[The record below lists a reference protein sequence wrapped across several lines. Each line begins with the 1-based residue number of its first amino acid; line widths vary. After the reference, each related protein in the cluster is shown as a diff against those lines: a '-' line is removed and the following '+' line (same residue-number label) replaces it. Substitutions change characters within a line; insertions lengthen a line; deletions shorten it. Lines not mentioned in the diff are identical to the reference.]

1 MLRYDD
7 LQVFVHTSDSGSLS
21 AAARQLEISPAVAS
35 AALKRLESELEVR
48 LFARSTRSLR
58 LTPEGDAFLLH
69 ARASLRSLEEGRRLL
84 QGGKD
89 QIAGVLQ
96 LSAPSDFGRNLLLP
110 WLDEFQARYPQLS
123 LRLLLGDR
131 VTDLYRQPVDVAIRY
146 GAPAD
151 SSLVAL
157 PLAPDN
163 RRVLCAA
170 PGYLAE
176 RGEPRQPDDLREHN
190 CLLYQLGGRVHDR
203 WAFQR
208 GRRSLTLTVAGDR
221 CCDDADVVRRLGP
234 GRQGAGLQ
242 VLAGRGR
249 GRARRAPAP
258 AAAGVAGRS
267 DADEPLVYPPRPV
280 DPSGDPLARV
290 RARAL
295 RRIAGGGS
303 MDEELNRAASLAIEL
318 ADVDSAARLHERLRE
333 ALALPPWYGCN
344 WDAFWDAISGLVPMP
359 RRLRLQGWSDF
370 ARRLPEEAAQLSAC
384 LEALRET
391 YPQLAPEVLRDA

>member
-21 AAARQLEISPAVAS
+21 AAARQLDISPAVAS

-110 WLDEFQARYPQLS
+110 WLDEFQARYPRLS

-131 VTDLYRQPVDVAIRY
+131 VADLYRQPVDVAIRY

-157 PLAPDN
+157 PLAADN

-170 PGYLAE
+170 PAYLAAVSYTH
-176 RGEPRQPDDLREHN
+176 L
-190 CLLYQLGGRVHDR
+190 
-203 WAFQR
+203 
-208 GRRSLTLTVAGDR
+208 
-221 CCDDADVVRRLGP
+221 
-234 GRQGAGLQ
+234 
-242 VLAGRGR
+242 
-249 GRARRAPAP
+249 
-258 AAAGVAGRS
+258 
-267 DADEPLVYPPRPV
+267 
-280 DPSGDPLARV
+280 
-290 RARAL
+290 
-295 RRIAGGGS
+295 
-303 MDEELNRAASLAIEL
+303 
-318 ADVDSAARLHERLRE
+318 
-333 ALALPPWYGCN
+333 
-344 WDAFWDAISGLVPMP
+344 
-359 RRLRLQGWSDF
+359 
-370 ARRLPEEAAQLSAC
+370 
-384 LEALRET
+384 
-391 YPQLAPEVLRDA
+391 

>member
-21 AAARQLEISPAVAS
+21 AAARQLDISPAVAS

-110 WLDEFQARYPQLS
+110 WLDEFQARYPRLS

-131 VTDLYRQPVDVAIRY
+131 VADLYRQPVDVAIRY

-157 PLAPDN
+157 PLAADN

-170 PGYLAE
+170 PAYLAE

-221 CCDDADVVRRLGP
+221 VCDDADVVRRW
-234 GRQGAGLQ
+234 A
-242 VLAGRGR
+242 LAGKG
-249 GRARRAPAP
+249 
-258 AAAGVAGRS
+258 
-267 DADEPLVYPPRPV
+267 LVYKSWLDV
-280 DPSGDPLARV
+280 AEDV
-290 RARAL
+290 RA
-295 RRIAGGGS
+295 G
-303 MDEELNRAASLAIEL
+303 
-318 ADVDSAARLHERLRE
+318 
-333 ALALPPWYGCN
+333 
-344 WDAFWDAISGLVPMP
+344 
-359 RRLRLQGWSDF
+359 RLRLL
-370 ARRLPEEAAQLSAC
+370 LPEWQGEATPLNLLCTHRVQLTRPVTLLRGFVRERCDA
-384 LEALRET
+384 LLAEAPWTRN
-391 YPQLAPEVLRDA
+391 

>member
-221 CCDDADVVRRLGP
+221 VCDDADVVRRW
-234 GRQGAGLQ
+234 A
-242 VLAGRGR
+242 LAGKG
-249 GRARRAPAP
+249 
-258 AAAGVAGRS
+258 
-267 DADEPLVYPPRPV
+267 LVYKSWLDV
-280 DPSGDPLARV
+280 AEDV
-290 RARAL
+290 RA
-295 RRIAGGGS
+295 G
-303 MDEELNRAASLAIEL
+303 
-318 ADVDSAARLHERLRE
+318 
-333 ALALPPWYGCN
+333 
-344 WDAFWDAISGLVPMP
+344 
-359 RRLRLQGWSDF
+359 RLRLL
-370 ARRLPEEAAQLSAC
+370 LPEWQGEATPMNLLCTHRAQLTSPVTLLRAFVRERC
-384 LEALRET
+384 DALLAEAPWTRN
-391 YPQLAPEVLRDA
+391 

>member
-21 AAARQLEISPAVAS
+21 AAARQLDISPAVAS

-110 WLDEFQARYPQLS
+110 WLDEFQARYPRLS

-131 VTDLYRQPVDVAIRY
+131 VADLYRQPVDVAIRY

-157 PLAPDN
+157 PLAADN

-170 PGYLAE
+170 PAYLAE

-221 CCDDADVVRRLGP
+221 VCDDADVVRRW
-234 GRQGAGLQ
+234 A
-242 VLAGRGR
+242 LAGKG
-249 GRARRAPAP
+249 
-258 AAAGVAGRS
+258 
-267 DADEPLVYPPRPV
+267 LVYKSWLDV
-280 DPSGDPLARV
+280 AEDV
-290 RARAL
+290 RA
-295 RRIAGGGS
+295 G
-303 MDEELNRAASLAIEL
+303 
-318 ADVDSAARLHERLRE
+318 
-333 ALALPPWYGCN
+333 
-344 WDAFWDAISGLVPMP
+344 
-359 RRLRLQGWSDF
+359 RLRLL
-370 ARRLPEEAAQLSAC
+370 LPEWQGEATPLNLLCTHRVQLTRPVTLLRGFVRERCDA
-384 LEALRET
+384 LLAEAPWMRN
-391 YPQLAPEVLRDA
+391 

>member
-221 CCDDADVVRRLGP
+221 VCDDADVVRRW
-234 GRQGAGLQ
+234 A
-242 VLAGRGR
+242 LAGKG
-249 GRARRAPAP
+249 
-258 AAAGVAGRS
+258 
-267 DADEPLVYPPRPV
+267 LVYKSWLDV
-280 DPSGDPLARV
+280 AEDV
-290 RARAL
+290 RA
-295 RRIAGGGS
+295 G
-303 MDEELNRAASLAIEL
+303 
-318 ADVDSAARLHERLRE
+318 
-333 ALALPPWYGCN
+333 
-344 WDAFWDAISGLVPMP
+344 
-359 RRLRLQGWSDF
+359 RLRLLLPDWQG
-370 ARRLPEEAAQLSAC
+370 EATPMNLLCAHRAQLTRPVTLLRAFVRERC
-384 LEALRET
+384 DALLAEAPWTRN
-391 YPQLAPEVLRDA
+391 

>member
-176 RGEPRQPDDLREHN
+176 RGAPRPPDDRREHN

-208 GRRSLTLTVAGDR
+208 GRRSLSLTVAGAR
-221 CCDDADVVRRLGP
+221 VCDDADVVRRW
-234 GRQGAGLQ
+234 A
-242 VLAGRGR
+242 LAGKG
-249 GRARRAPAP
+249 
-258 AAAGVAGRS
+258 
-267 DADEPLVYPPRPV
+267 LVYKSWLDV
-280 DPSGDPLARV
+280 AEDV
-290 RARAL
+290 RA
-295 RRIAGGGS
+295 G
-303 MDEELNRAASLAIEL
+303 
-318 ADVDSAARLHERLRE
+318 
-333 ALALPPWYGCN
+333 
-344 WDAFWDAISGLVPMP
+344 
-359 RRLRLQGWSDF
+359 RLRLL
-370 ARRLPEEAAQLSAC
+370 LPEWQGEATPMNLLCTHRAQLTRPVTLLRAFVRERC
-384 LEALRET
+384 DALLAEAPWTRN
-391 YPQLAPEVLRDA
+391 

>member
-35 AALKRLESELEVR
+35 AALKRLENELEVR

-170 PGYLAE
+170 PG
-176 RGEPRQPDDLREHN
+176 
-190 CLLYQLGGRVHDR
+190 
-203 WAFQR
+203 
-208 GRRSLTLTVAGDR
+208 
-221 CCDDADVVRRLGP
+221 
-234 GRQGAGLQ
+234 
-242 VLAGRGR
+242 
-249 GRARRAPAP
+249 
-258 AAAGVAGRS
+258 
-267 DADEPLVYPPRPV
+267 
-280 DPSGDPLARV
+280 
-290 RARAL
+290 
-295 RRIAGGGS
+295 
-303 MDEELNRAASLAIEL
+303 
-318 ADVDSAARLHERLRE
+318 
-333 ALALPPWYGCN
+333 
-344 WDAFWDAISGLVPMP
+344 
-359 RRLRLQGWSDF
+359 
-370 ARRLPEEAAQLSAC
+370 
-384 LEALRET
+384 
-391 YPQLAPEVLRDA
+391 

>member
-69 ARASLRSLEEGRRLL
+69 ARASLRSL
-84 QGGKD
+84 D
-89 QIAGVLQ
+89 
-96 LSAPSDFGRNLLLP
+96 
-110 WLDEFQARYPQLS
+110 
-123 LRLLLGDR
+123 LLLGDR

-221 CCDDADVVRRLGP
+221 VCDDADVVRRW
-234 GRQGAGLQ
+234 A
-242 VLAGRGR
+242 LAGKG
-249 GRARRAPAP
+249 
-258 AAAGVAGRS
+258 
-267 DADEPLVYPPRPV
+267 LVYKSWLDV
-280 DPSGDPLARV
+280 AEDV
-290 RARAL
+290 RA
-295 RRIAGGGS
+295 G
-303 MDEELNRAASLAIEL
+303 
-318 ADVDSAARLHERLRE
+318 
-333 ALALPPWYGCN
+333 
-344 WDAFWDAISGLVPMP
+344 
-359 RRLRLQGWSDF
+359 RLRLL
-370 ARRLPEEAAQLSAC
+370 LPEWQGEATPMNLLCTHRAQLTRPVTLLRAFVRERC
-384 LEALRET
+384 DALLAEAPWTRN
-391 YPQLAPEVLRDA
+391 

>member
-110 WLDEFQARYPQLS
+110 WLDEFQARYPQLN

-176 RGEPRQPDDLREHN
+176 HGEPRQPDDLREHN

-221 CCDDADVVRRLGP
+221 VCDDADVVRRW
-234 GRQGAGLQ
+234 A
-242 VLAGRGR
+242 LAGKG
-249 GRARRAPAP
+249 
-258 AAAGVAGRS
+258 
-267 DADEPLVYPPRPV
+267 LVYKSWLDV
-280 DPSGDPLARV
+280 AEDV
-290 RARAL
+290 RA
-295 RRIAGGGS
+295 G
-303 MDEELNRAASLAIEL
+303 
-318 ADVDSAARLHERLRE
+318 
-333 ALALPPWYGCN
+333 
-344 WDAFWDAISGLVPMP
+344 
-359 RRLRLQGWSDF
+359 RLRLL
-370 ARRLPEEAAQLSAC
+370 LPEWQGEATPMNLLCTHRSQLTRPVTLLRAFVRERC
-384 LEALRET
+384 DALLAEAPWTRN
-391 YPQLAPEVLRDA
+391 

>member
-21 AAARQLEISPAVAS
+21 AAARQLGISPAVAS

-110 WLDEFQARYPQLS
+110 WLDEFQARYPRLS

-131 VTDLYRQPVDVAIRY
+131 VADLYRQPVDVAIRY

-157 PLAPDN
+157 PLAADN

-170 PGYLAE
+170 PAYLAE

-221 CCDDADVVRRLGP
+221 VCDDADVVRRW
-234 GRQGAGLQ
+234 A
-242 VLAGRGR
+242 LAGKG
-249 GRARRAPAP
+249 
-258 AAAGVAGRS
+258 
-267 DADEPLVYPPRPV
+267 LVYKSWLDV
-280 DPSGDPLARV
+280 AEDV
-290 RARAL
+290 RA
-295 RRIAGGGS
+295 G
-303 MDEELNRAASLAIEL
+303 
-318 ADVDSAARLHERLRE
+318 
-333 ALALPPWYGCN
+333 
-344 WDAFWDAISGLVPMP
+344 
-359 RRLRLQGWSDF
+359 RLRLL
-370 ARRLPEEAAQLSAC
+370 LPEWQGEATPLNLLCTHRVQLTRPVTLLRGFVRERCDA
-384 LEALRET
+384 LLAEAPWMRN
-391 YPQLAPEVLRDA
+391 

>member
-221 CCDDADVVRRLGP
+221 VCDDADVVRRW
-234 GRQGAGLQ
+234 A
-242 VLAGRGR
+242 LAGKG
-249 GRARRAPAP
+249 
-258 AAAGVAGRS
+258 
-267 DADEPLVYPPRPV
+267 LVYKSWLDV
-280 DPSGDPLARV
+280 AEDV
-290 RARAL
+290 RA
-295 RRIAGGGS
+295 G
-303 MDEELNRAASLAIEL
+303 
-318 ADVDSAARLHERLRE
+318 
-333 ALALPPWYGCN
+333 
-344 WDAFWDAISGLVPMP
+344 
-359 RRLRLQGWSDF
+359 RLRLL
-370 ARRLPEEAAQLSAC
+370 LPEWQGEATPMNLLCTHRTQLTRPLTLLRAFVRERC
-384 LEALRET
+384 DALLAEAPWTRN
-391 YPQLAPEVLRDA
+391 

>member
-221 CCDDADVVRRLGP
+221 VCDDADVVRRW
-234 GRQGAGLQ
+234 A
-242 VLAGRGR
+242 LAGKG
-249 GRARRAPAP
+249 
-258 AAAGVAGRS
+258 
-267 DADEPLVYPPRPV
+267 LVYKSWLDV
-280 DPSGDPLARV
+280 AEDV
-290 RARAL
+290 RA
-295 RRIAGGGS
+295 G
-303 MDEELNRAASLAIEL
+303 
-318 ADVDSAARLHERLRE
+318 
-333 ALALPPWYGCN
+333 
-344 WDAFWDAISGLVPMP
+344 
-359 RRLRLQGWSDF
+359 RLRLL
-370 ARRLPEEAAQLSAC
+370 LPEWQGEATPMNLLCTHRAQLTCPVTLLRAFVRERC
-384 LEALRET
+384 DALLAEAPWTRN
-391 YPQLAPEVLRDA
+391 

>member
-208 GRRSLTLTVAGDR
+208 GRRSLTLTSPATGSATTPTW
-221 CCDDADVVRRLGP
+221 C
-234 GRQGAGLQ
+234 GAGPWP
-242 VLAGRGR
+242 ARGWSTSPGWTWPR
-249 GRARRAPAP
+249 TCAPGACACCCRSGRAKRR
-258 AAAGVAGRS
+258 R
-267 DADEPLVYPPRPV
+267 
-280 DPSGDPLARV
+280 
-290 RARAL
+290 
-295 RRIAGGGS
+295 
-303 MDEELNRAASLAIEL
+303 
-318 ADVDSAARLHERLRE
+318 
-333 ALALPPWYGCN
+333 
-344 WDAFWDAISGLVPMP
+344 
-359 RRLRLQGWSDF
+359 
-370 ARRLPEEAAQLSAC
+370 
-384 LEALRET
+384 
-391 YPQLAPEVLRDA
+391 

>member
-221 CCDDADVVRRLGP
+221 VCDDADVVRRW
-234 GRQGAGLQ
+234 A
-242 VLAGRGR
+242 LAGKG
-249 GRARRAPAP
+249 
-258 AAAGVAGRS
+258 
-267 DADEPLVYPPRPV
+267 LVYKSWLDV
-280 DPSGDPLARV
+280 AEDV
-290 RARAL
+290 RA
-295 RRIAGGGS
+295 G
-303 MDEELNRAASLAIEL
+303 
-318 ADVDSAARLHERLRE
+318 
-333 ALALPPWYGCN
+333 
-344 WDAFWDAISGLVPMP
+344 
-359 RRLRLQGWSDF
+359 RLRLL
-370 ARRLPEEAAQLSAC
+370 LPEWQGEATPLNLLCTHRVQLTRPVTLLRGFVRERCDA
-384 LEALRET
+384 LLAEAPWTRN
-391 YPQLAPEVLRDA
+391 

>member
-157 PLAPDN
+157 P
-163 RRVLCAA
+163 
-170 PGYLAE
+170 
-176 RGEPRQPDDLREHN
+176 RQPDDLREHN

-221 CCDDADVVRRLGP
+221 VCDDADVVRRW
-234 GRQGAGLQ
+234 A
-242 VLAGRGR
+242 LAGKG
-249 GRARRAPAP
+249 
-258 AAAGVAGRS
+258 
-267 DADEPLVYPPRPV
+267 LVYKSWLDV
-280 DPSGDPLARV
+280 AEDV
-290 RARAL
+290 RA
-295 RRIAGGGS
+295 G
-303 MDEELNRAASLAIEL
+303 
-318 ADVDSAARLHERLRE
+318 
-333 ALALPPWYGCN
+333 
-344 WDAFWDAISGLVPMP
+344 
-359 RRLRLQGWSDF
+359 RLRLLLPDWQG
-370 ARRLPEEAAQLSAC
+370 EATPMNLLCTHRAQLTRPVTLLRAFVRERC
-384 LEALRET
+384 DALLAEAPWTRN
-391 YPQLAPEVLRDA
+391 

>member
-21 AAARQLEISPAVAS
+21 AAARRLDISPAVAS

-110 WLDEFQARYPQLS
+110 WLDEFQARYPRLS

-131 VTDLYRQPVDVAIRY
+131 VADLYRQPVDVAIRY

-151 SSLVAL
+151 SGLVAL
-157 PLAPDN
+157 PLAADN

-170 PGYLAE
+170 PAYLAE

-221 CCDDADVVRRLGP
+221 VCDDADVVRRW
-234 GRQGAGLQ
+234 A
-242 VLAGRGR
+242 LAGKG
-249 GRARRAPAP
+249 
-258 AAAGVAGRS
+258 
-267 DADEPLVYPPRPV
+267 LVYKSWLDV
-280 DPSGDPLARV
+280 AEDV
-290 RARAL
+290 RA
-295 RRIAGGGS
+295 G
-303 MDEELNRAASLAIEL
+303 
-318 ADVDSAARLHERLRE
+318 
-333 ALALPPWYGCN
+333 
-344 WDAFWDAISGLVPMP
+344 
-359 RRLRLQGWSDF
+359 RLRLL
-370 ARRLPEEAAQLSAC
+370 LPEWQGEATPLNLLCTHRVQLTRPVTLLRGFVRERCDA
-384 LEALRET
+384 LLAEAPWMRN
-391 YPQLAPEVLRDA
+391 

>member
-221 CCDDADVVRRLGP
+221 VCDDADVVRRW
-234 GRQGAGLQ
+234 A
-242 VLAGRGR
+242 LAGKGLVYKSWLDVAEDVRAGACACCCR
-249 GRARRAPAP
+249 TGRARR
-258 AAAGVAGRS
+258 
-267 DADEPLVYPPRPV
+267 
-280 DPSGDPLARV
+280 
-290 RARAL
+290 
-295 RRIAGGGS
+295 RR
-303 MDEELNRAASLAIEL
+303 
-318 ADVDSAARLHERLRE
+318 
-333 ALALPPWYGCN
+333 
-344 WDAFWDAISGLVPMP
+344 
-359 RRLRLQGWSDF
+359 
-370 ARRLPEEAAQLSAC
+370 
-384 LEALRET
+384 
-391 YPQLAPEVLRDA
+391 

>member
-221 CCDDADVVRRLGP
+221 VCDDADVVRRW
-234 GRQGAGLQ
+234 A
-242 VLAGRGR
+242 LAGKG
-249 GRARRAPAP
+249 
-258 AAAGVAGRS
+258 
-267 DADEPLVYPPRPV
+267 LVYKSWLDV
-280 DPSGDPLARV
+280 AEDV
-290 RARAL
+290 RA
-295 RRIAGGGS
+295 G
-303 MDEELNRAASLAIEL
+303 
-318 ADVDSAARLHERLRE
+318 
-333 ALALPPWYGCN
+333 
-344 WDAFWDAISGLVPMP
+344 
-359 RRLRLQGWSDF
+359 RLRLL
-370 ARRLPEEAAQLSAC
+370 LPEWQGEATPMNLLCTHRAQLTV
-384 LEALRET
+384 R
-391 YPQLAPEVLRDA
+391 

>member
-221 CCDDADVVRRLGP
+221 VCDDADVVRRW
-234 GRQGAGLQ
+234 A
-242 VLAGRGR
+242 LAGKG
-249 GRARRAPAP
+249 
-258 AAAGVAGRS
+258 
-267 DADEPLVYPPRPV
+267 LVYKSWLDV
-280 DPSGDPLARV
+280 AEDV
-290 RARAL
+290 RA
-295 RRIAGGGS
+295 G
-303 MDEELNRAASLAIEL
+303 
-318 ADVDSAARLHERLRE
+318 
-333 ALALPPWYGCN
+333 
-344 WDAFWDAISGLVPMP
+344 
-359 RRLRLQGWSDF
+359 RLRLL
-370 ARRLPEEAAQLSAC
+370 LPEWQGEATQMNLLCTHRAQLTRPVTLLRAFVRERC
-384 LEALRET
+384 DALLAEAPWTRN
-391 YPQLAPEVLRDA
+391 

>member
-1 MLRYDD
+1 MSQKIDGN
-7 LQVFVHTSDSGSLS
+7 LQVPQALRSVTTPATKPGVSTD
-21 AAARQLEISPAVAS
+21 AAARPVE
-35 AALKRLESELEVR
+35 AAD
-48 LFARSTRSLR
+48 SLR
-58 LTPEGDAFLLH
+58 LTGEGALYLPYAQEVLATLREGQARVQGEDTELH
-69 ARASLRSLEEGRRLL
+69 GT
-84 QGGKD
+84 
-89 QIAGVLQ
+89 LQ

-131 VTDLYRQPVDVAIRY
+131 VPDLYRQPVDVAIRY

-221 CCDDADVVRRLGP
+221 VCDDADVVRRW
-234 GRQGAGLQ
+234 A
-242 VLAGRGR
+242 LAGKG
-249 GRARRAPAP
+249 
-258 AAAGVAGRS
+258 
-267 DADEPLVYPPRPV
+267 LVYKSWLDV
-280 DPSGDPLARV
+280 AEDV
-290 RARAL
+290 RA
-295 RRIAGGGS
+295 G
-303 MDEELNRAASLAIEL
+303 
-318 ADVDSAARLHERLRE
+318 
-333 ALALPPWYGCN
+333 
-344 WDAFWDAISGLVPMP
+344 
-359 RRLRLQGWSDF
+359 RLRLL
-370 ARRLPEEAAQLSAC
+370 LPEWQGEATPMNLLCTHRAQLTRPVTLLRAFVRERC
-384 LEALRET
+384 DALLAEAPWTRN
-391 YPQLAPEVLRDA
+391 

>member
-1 MLRYDD
+1 M
-7 LQVFVHTSDSGSLS
+7 
-21 AAARQLEISPAVAS
+21 
-35 AALKRLESELEVR
+35 
-48 LFARSTRSLR
+48 
-58 LTPEGDAFLLH
+58 
-69 ARASLRSLEEGRRLL
+69 L

-221 CCDDADVVRRLGP
+221 VCDDADVVRRW
-234 GRQGAGLQ
+234 A
-242 VLAGRGR
+242 LAGKG
-249 GRARRAPAP
+249 
-258 AAAGVAGRS
+258 
-267 DADEPLVYPPRPV
+267 LVYKSWLDV
-280 DPSGDPLARV
+280 AEDV
-290 RARAL
+290 RA
-295 RRIAGGGS
+295 G
-303 MDEELNRAASLAIEL
+303 
-318 ADVDSAARLHERLRE
+318 
-333 ALALPPWYGCN
+333 
-344 WDAFWDAISGLVPMP
+344 
-359 RRLRLQGWSDF
+359 RLRLL
-370 ARRLPEEAAQLSAC
+370 LPEWQGEATPMNLLCTHRAQLTRPVTLLRAFVRERC
-384 LEALRET
+384 DALLAEAPWTRN
-391 YPQLAPEVLRDA
+391 

>member
-176 RGEPRQPDDLREHN
+176 
-190 CLLYQLGGRVHDR
+190 
-203 WAFQR
+203 
-208 GRRSLTLTVAGDR
+208 
-221 CCDDADVVRRLGP
+221 
-234 GRQGAGLQ
+234 
-242 VLAGRGR
+242 
-249 GRARRAPAP
+249 
-258 AAAGVAGRS
+258 
-267 DADEPLVYPPRPV
+267 
-280 DPSGDPLARV
+280 
-290 RARAL
+290 
-295 RRIAGGGS
+295 
-303 MDEELNRAASLAIEL
+303 
-318 ADVDSAARLHERLRE
+318 
-333 ALALPPWYGCN
+333 
-344 WDAFWDAISGLVPMP
+344 
-359 RRLRLQGWSDF
+359 
-370 ARRLPEEAAQLSAC
+370 
-384 LEALRET
+384 
-391 YPQLAPEVLRDA
+391 

>member
-123 LRLLLGDR
+123 LRL
-131 VTDLYRQPVDVAIRY
+131 
-146 GAPAD
+146 
-151 SSLVAL
+151 

-221 CCDDADVVRRLGP
+221 VCDDADVVRRW
-234 GRQGAGLQ
+234 A
-242 VLAGRGR
+242 LAGKG
-249 GRARRAPAP
+249 
-258 AAAGVAGRS
+258 
-267 DADEPLVYPPRPV
+267 LVYKSWLDV
-280 DPSGDPLARV
+280 AEDV
-290 RARAL
+290 RA
-295 RRIAGGGS
+295 G
-303 MDEELNRAASLAIEL
+303 
-318 ADVDSAARLHERLRE
+318 
-333 ALALPPWYGCN
+333 
-344 WDAFWDAISGLVPMP
+344 
-359 RRLRLQGWSDF
+359 RLRLL
-370 ARRLPEEAAQLSAC
+370 LPEWQGEATPMNLLCTHRAQLTRPVTLLRAFVRERC
-384 LEALRET
+384 DALLAEAPWTRN
-391 YPQLAPEVLRDA
+391 